1 MKLNKKRASLLLI
14 AMITG
19 TIAINNYIKI
29 IGILMYGTINQLLA
43 PIIFV
48 TICTLASIV
57 AISKFEEDLDNK
69 RK

>member
-19 TIAINNYIKI
+19 AIAINNYIKI
-29 IGILMYGTINQLLA
+29 IGILMHGTINQLLA

-48 TICTLASIV
+48 TICTLTSIV
-57 AISKFEEDLDNK
+57 AISKLEEDLDNK